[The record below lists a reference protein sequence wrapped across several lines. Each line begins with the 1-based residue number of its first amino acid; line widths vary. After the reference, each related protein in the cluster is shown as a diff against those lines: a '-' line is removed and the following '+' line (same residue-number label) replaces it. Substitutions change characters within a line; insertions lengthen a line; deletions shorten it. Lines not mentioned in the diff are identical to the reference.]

1 MGNGMMSILKRTKK
15 VNNLS
20 SPKLLPALLENTFEG
35 KYPFYDKSQFHHLLH
50 LEKKRTDRSQ
60 KPFILLLFDISSL
73 INDNFE
79 EEILGNIQFALSSS
93 LRESDLYGWFEYNK
107 TIGVLCADI
116 TVINAKTVE
125 RIIGKIHSRF
135 CEKLN
140 QEVVQKINLTFH
152 TYPDNINTFSINY
165 HFNVSRYPDITN
177 LTPYTEMNGPSR
189 KEH

>member
-20 SPKLLPALLENTFEG
+20 SSKLLPVRLKNRFEES
-35 KYPFYDKSQFHHLLH
+35 YPFYDKSQFHHLLH

-60 KPFILLLFDISSL
+60 KPFILLLFDVSAL
-73 INDNFE
+73 INEHLED
-79 EEILGNIQFALSSS
+79 EILENLKHALSSS
-93 LRESDLYGWFEYNK
+93 LRESDLSGWFEDNR
-107 TIGVLCADI
+107 TIGVICADI
-116 TVINAKTVE
+116 TVINANTIK
-125 RIIGKIHSRF
+125 RIISKIHSRF

-152 TYPDNINTFSINY
+152 TYPDNINNFSINY
-165 HFNVSRYPDITN
+165 PFNVSRYPDITN
-177 LTPYTEMNGPSR
+177 LDPYTDLNYPPG

>member
-20 SPKLLPALLENTFEG
+20 GSKLLPVLLENSFEDRC
-35 KYPFYDKSQFHHLLH
+35 PFYDQSQFHHLLH

-60 KPFILLLFDISSL
+60 KPFILLLFDVSAL
-73 INDNFE
+73 IDDHLE
-79 EEILGNIQFALSSS
+79 EEIFENIKYALSSS
-93 LRESDLYGWFEYNK
+93 LRESDLCGWFEYNK
-107 TIGVLCADI
+107 TIGIICADI
-116 TVINAKTVE
+116 TIINAKTIE
-125 RIIGKIHSRF
+125 RIISKIHLRF

-152 TYPDNINTFSINY
+152 TYPDNINNFSINY
-165 HFNVSRYPDITN
+165 PFNVSRYPDITN
-177 LTPYTEMNGPSR
+177 LTPYTELNYPPR